1 MREIT
6 QQDDLQEVLKSGP
19 VLIDFYTDWCAPCKA
34 LKPMLDEIAQ
44 ERPGITVV
52 AVNVENSVSL
62 AEKYGVTTVPTMVL
76 LKGNRQQKIIG
87 MRPKPDLTELID
99 DFLE

>member
-6 QQDDLQEVLKSGP
+6 QDDLQEVVESGP

-44 ERPGITVV
+44 DRTDFTVV

-62 AEKYGVTTVPTMVL
+62 AEKYGITTVPTMML
-76 LKGNRQQKIIG
+76 INGKHQQKIIG
-87 MRPKPDLTELID
+87 MRSKSDLTELINT
-99 DFLE
+99 FLK